1 MTTLIV
7 IPDNGSRHHWPPMGA
22 GYLASSL
29 QHCGERTCVW
39 HQDISHEE
47 PSAMS
52 HYVRFFNVDTVAV
65 GWIAG
70 KETHRQA
77 MTLCEVA
84 KTTGKRLVV
93 GGHGPSSDP
102 VWHLTNTGA
111 DVVLVGESE
120 KAAEDW
126 NGLDGIVVG
135 DEPEEYQRCS
145 GWDSVPLKFDKY
157 LPMPAARSRSTDLVA
172 PVLTGRGC
180 PYRCSFCYRQ
190 TDGRWDR
197 PIESIIGEVEHF
209 KDCYGVTFVQF
220 QDELLMTSPK
230 RVEALCDALQ
240 PLGIRWSCQGR
251 VNVAARDL
259 GMLQRM
265 HDAGCR
271 FINYGVEST
280 SQRVLDLMKKKQ
292 TPAQAELA
300 VSATKQ
306 AGISPGLNMLWGAPG
321 DNLDSLNSN
330 VEFLL
335 RHDDG
340 AQLRTIRPVTPYPGS
355 PLYQGLVAD
364 GVIEDTGDF
373 YEQLVNSDLV
383 CWDMMKCGD
392 LAWANTRL
400 MEANLRL
407 LDNWRKRL
415 GREHRRQAT
424 ALYLDGDETFR
435 GWRQT

>member
-1 MTTLIV
+1 
-7 IPDNGSRHHWPPMGA
+7 MGA
-22 GYLASSL
+22 GYLAASM
-29 QHCGERTCVW
+29 QHWGEKVCFW
-39 HQDISHEE
+39 HQDLHHA
-47 PSAMS
+47 PSN
-52 HYVRFFNVDTVAV
+52 HLDYYVTHFNADTVAI

-77 MTLCEVA
+77 MDLCSEA
-84 KTTGKRLVV
+84 RKTGKRLVI

-102 VWHLTNTGA
+102 EWHMEHTGA
-111 DVVLVGESE
+111 DALIVGEAE

-126 NGLDGIVVG
+126 KDLKGVVYG
-135 DEPEEYQRCS
+135 PEPEEYQRCS
-145 GWDSVPLKFDKY
+145 AWDSPMRKDFDKY
-157 LPMPAARSRSTDLVA
+157 LPMPAPRARQADLVV

-180 PYRCSFCYRQ
+180 PYKCSFCYRQ
-190 TDGRWDR
+190 NKGRYEN
-197 PIESIIGEVEHF
+197 PIDYIVAEVEHF
-209 KDCYGVTFVQF
+209 KGCYGVTFIQF

-230 RVEALCDALQ
+230 RVEALCEALQ

-280 SQRVLDLMKKKQ
+280 SQRVLDGMRKKQ

-321 DNLDSLNSN
+321 DNLDSLNNN

-340 AQLRTIRPVTPYPGS
+340 AQMRTIRPVTPYPGS
-355 PLYQGLVAD
+355 PLYQDLVKA
-364 GVIEDTGDF
+364 GTIRDTGDF
-373 YEQLVNSDLV
+373 YEQLRNSDLV

-407 LDNWRKRL
+407 LDNWRHNV
-415 GREHRRQAT
+415 GQEHRRQAA
-424 ALYLDGDETFR
+424 ALYLDGDEGFR